1 MANTESAKKRIRQ
14 DLKKTQINKARMNRL
29 RTSVRRVEDL
39 LNAGKKVEAEAAFV
53 KAQSVIAETAQKGT
67 IHKNAAN
74 RKISRLSLRVK
85 KSS

>member
-14 DLKKTQINKARMNRL
+14 DDKKTQRNKARMNRL
-29 RTSVRRVEDL
+29 RTAVRRVEDL
-39 LNAGKKVEAEAAFV
+39 LKNGKKTEAEAAFIS
-53 KAQSVIAETAQKGT
+53 AQSVIAETAQKGT
-67 IHKNAAN
+67 IHKNAAS